1 MNKNRRYK
9 EVGKCIWCGATEGNT
24 SFETAP
30 HILPRR
36 LGGTEIGFDVCDN
49 CNHYFGTAP
58 VNHQYSVRWV
68 E

>member
-1 MNKNRRYK
+1 MNKDRRYK

-36 LGGTEIGFDVCDN
+36 LGGTEIGAHPINQGD
-49 CNHYFGTAP
+49 
-58 VNHQYSVRWV
+58 
-68 E
+68 

>member
-1 MNKNRRYK
+1 MNKDRRYK

-36 LGGTEIGFDVCDN
+36 LGGTEIDLMFVIIVIITLEQLPKEKLV
-49 CNHYFGTAP
+49 FQA
-58 VNHQYSVRWV
+58 
-68 E
+68 